1 VSTNRTRRILEDGG
15 VALGVM
21 VFEMATPGVGRLAA
35 GAGADF
41 VLFDLEHT
49 AWSIDRVAPALAA
62 MRADDVTPLVRV
74 PGTVPHLISGALDA
88 GALGVM
94 VPMVEDEEQAAT
106 AVRAATFPPDGA
118 RGYGLLYR
126 DQLHPDG
133 VGPTMAAVDRER
145 LVIAQIETVG
155 GLDRAGAIAATPGV
169 DVLWVGQYDLSASL
183 GIPGALDDPRMR
195 EAEDRVVVA
204 CRDHGRAAAMLATSP
219 EHVDD
224 LLERGFRCLAVTND
238 LQLIDGGLSAALAA
252 ARRPRA

>member
-15 VALGVM
+15 LALGVM

-49 AWSIDRVAPALAA
+49 ARSIDRVAPALAA

-94 VPMVEDEEQAAT
+94 LPMVEDEAQAAA

-118 RGYGLLYR
+118 RGYGLLFR

-133 VGPTMAAVDRER
+133 MRATMADADRER
-145 LVIAQIETVG
+145 LVIAQIETARGVE
-155 GLDRAGAIAATPGV
+155 RADAIATTPGV
-169 DVLWVGQYDLSASL
+169 GVLWIGQYDLSASL
-183 GIPGALDDPRMR
+183 GIPGAFEDPRMR
-195 EAEDRVVVA
+195 EAEDRVVAV
-204 CRDHGRAAAMLATSP
+204 CRAHGLAAGMLGSSDD
-219 EHVDD
+219 HVDD
-224 LLERGFRCLAVTND
+224 LLERGFRCIAVTSD
-238 LQLIDGGLSAALAA
+238 LQLFDAGLSGAIAA
-252 ARRPRA
+252 ARGQRS